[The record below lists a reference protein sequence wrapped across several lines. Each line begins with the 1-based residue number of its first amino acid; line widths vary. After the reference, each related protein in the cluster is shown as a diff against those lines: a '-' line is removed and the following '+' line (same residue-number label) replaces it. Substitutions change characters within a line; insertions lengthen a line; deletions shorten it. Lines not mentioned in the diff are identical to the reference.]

1 MTNLS
6 LDIKYNNQKFQTGSN
21 SSQII
26 LLYTLKDEALA
37 KKYRR
42 VDSDFD
48 GAASGGPVV
57 NLAYLGEDQKPSSS
71 NGVEEK
77 QKNENDVKC

>member
-1 MTNLS
+1 
-6 LDIKYNNQKFQTGSN
+6 
-21 SSQII
+21 
-26 LLYTLKDEALA
+26 LKDEALA